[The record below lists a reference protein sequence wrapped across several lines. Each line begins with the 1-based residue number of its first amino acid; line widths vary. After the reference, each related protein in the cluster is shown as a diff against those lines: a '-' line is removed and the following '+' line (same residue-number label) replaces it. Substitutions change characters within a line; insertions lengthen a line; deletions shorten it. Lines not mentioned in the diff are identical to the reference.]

1 LFEDNAEFGLGMRI
15 SIDKHKEIASTL
27 IKELSGVIGDKLVND
42 ILNAK
47 QNTEAEIIE
56 QRKRVAELKKILI
69 EPKRFEK
76 DKSVAAAR
84 LLPIADYLVHKSV

>member
-27 IKELSGVIGDKLVND
+27 LKELSGVIGDKLVND

-56 QRKRVAELKKILI
+56 QRKRVAELKDKI
-69 EPKRFEK
+69 KK
-76 DKSVAAAR
+76 DKSIAAVR